1 MNPRHLPAIPDEP
14 APAALRLAN
23 PPAHTATLP
32 ETEAGPDWRRI
43 ASALLRFK
51 WGVILMVLLGLGA
64 AFAATRVL
72 RPVYKAPANGW
83 VDVPARRR
91 DAAAHARGAVRPG
104 GPLE

>member
-43 ASALLRFK
+43 ARALIRFK
-51 WGVILMVLLGLGA
+51 WVVILMALLGVRA
-64 AFAATRVL
+64 AFPATRGL
-72 RPVYKAPANGW
+72 RPVYKAPRNVW
-83 VDVPARRR
+83 VAVPDPRRPPG
-91 DAAAHARGAVRPG
+91 AEARGPLPQ
-104 GPLE
+104 GPQ